1 MVMPRD
7 PHLGRIPSWWY
18 AKPPGTKAGT
28 KAGTYIYAKQPGT
41 GAGGDPNATPKQPGA
56 KAGGDPKA
64 PS

>member
-1 MVMPRD
+1 MPRD
-7 PHLGRIPSWWY
+7 PHLGRIIQP
-18 AKPPGTKAGT
+18 GT